1 MERKLL
7 NKLLTWKESTERKPL
22 VIRGARQVGKTWL
35 MREFG
40 SRHFS
45 DLVYVNFETNRT
57 AKLLFGQGLDLSR
70 IIQGLE
76 IQEGRSID
84 PKKCLLIFDEIQE
97 CQEALTSL
105 KYFQEQLPE
114 FYIVAA
120 GSLLGVALHQQTSF
134 PVGKVEFLDLYP
146 LSFSEFLEAIGESP
160 LAKLI
165 ASLDWDLLTPFR
177 EKLIHHL
184 RTYYFIGGMPEAV
197 KTYADKRDFLAVRMI
212 QTRILEAYG
221 QDFSKHAPTDVI
233 PRIRM
238 VWNSIPAQLAKEN
251 KKFIFGQLRQGARAK
266 DFELA
271 MEWLR
276 DCGLIHKISRVSK
289 PGMPLKAYE
298 DFSAFKVYLLDV
310 GILGAMVD
318 LDARSIL
325 EGNKL
330 FIEFKGALTEQ
341 FVLQELIASGHNL
354 YYWSSEKGIAELDFI
369 LQYQGKVIPL
379 EVKAEENL
387 KAKSLK
393 VISEN
398 YPETFPVRS
407 SMSDFRV
414 ESWMTNFP
422 LFAIGNLDTHLNKI
436 QV

>member
-1 MERKLL
+1 MERKLIQ
-7 NKLLTWKESTERKPL
+7 KLLEWKVAEGRKPL
-22 VIRGARQVGKTWL
+22 IIRGARQVGKTWL

-45 DLVYVNFETNRT
+45 DLVYINFETNRT
-57 AKLLFGQGLDLSR
+57 AKLLFEQGLDLAR

-76 IQEGRSID
+76 IQHGKSID
-84 PKKCLLIFDEIQE
+84 AKNCLLIFDEIQE
-97 CQEALTSL
+97 CPDALTSL
-105 KYFQEQLPE
+105 KYFQELLPDY
-114 FYIVAA
+114 FIIAA

-146 LSFSEFLEAIGESP
+146 LSFSEFLEAIGEKP
-160 LAKLI
+160 LAGLLSNLDWSLISPFRDKLI
-165 ASLDWDLLTPFR
+165 Y
-177 EKLIHHL
+177 HL

-197 KTYADKRDFLAVRMI
+197 KTYAEKKDFLEVRVI
-212 QTRILEAYG
+212 QKRILEAYE
-221 QDFSKHAPTDVI
+221 QDFSKHAPTEVV

-238 VWNSIPAQLAKEN
+238 IWNSIPAQLAKEN
-251 KKFIFGQLRQGARAK
+251 KKFIFGQLRHGARAK

-276 DCGLIHKISRVSK
+276 DCGLIQKISRVSK
-289 PGMPLKAYE
+289 PGLPLKAYE

-325 EGNKL
+325 EGNRL
-330 FIEFKGALTEQ
+330 FTEFKGSLTEQ
-341 FVLQELIASGHNL
+341 FVMQELITAGNTL
-354 YYWSSEKGIAELDFI
+354 YYWSAEKGVAELDFI
-369 LQYQGKVIPL
+369 LQHQDRVVPL

-393 VISEN
+393 VVSEN
-398 YPETFPVRS
+398 YPETIPVRT
-407 SMSDFRV
+407 SMSDFRK

-422 LFAIGNLDTHLNKI
+422 LYAISFLAKHLEKSS
-436 QV
+436 

>member
-7 NKLLTWKESTERKPL
+7 QKLLGWKVAEGRKPL
-22 VIRGARQVGKTWL
+22 IIRGARQVGKTWL

-45 DLVYVNFETNRT
+45 DLVYINFETNRT
-57 AKLLFGQGLDLSR
+57 AKLLFEQGLDLAR

-76 IQEGRSID
+76 IQHGKSID
-84 PKKCLLIFDEIQE
+84 AKNSLLIFDEIQE
-97 CQEALTSL
+97 CPDALTSL
-105 KYFQEQLPE
+105 KYFQELMPDY
-114 FYIVAA
+114 FIIAA

-146 LSFSEFLEAIGESP
+146 LSFSEFLEAIGEKP
-160 LAKLI
+160 LA
-165 ASLDWDLLTPFR
+165 DLLSNFDWSLISPFR
-177 EKLIHHL
+177 EKLIYHL

-197 KTYADKRDFLAVRMI
+197 KTYAEKKDFLEVRVI
-212 QTRILEAYG
+212 QKRILEAYE
-221 QDFSKHAPTDVI
+221 QDFSKHAPTEVV

-238 VWNSIPAQLAKEN
+238 IWNSIPAQLAKEN
-251 KKFIFGQLRQGARAK
+251 KKFIFGQLRHGARAK

-276 DCGLIHKISRVSK
+276 DCGLIQKISRVSK
-289 PGMPLKAYE
+289 PGLPLKAYE

-325 EGNKL
+325 EGNRL
-330 FIEFKGALTEQ
+330 FKEFKGSLTEQ
-341 FVLQELIASGHNL
+341 FVMQELITAGNTL
-354 YYWSSEKGIAELDFI
+354 YYWSAEKGVAELDFI
-369 LQYQGKVIPL
+369 LQHQGNVVPL

-393 VISEN
+393 VVFEN
-398 YPETFPVRS
+398 YPETIPVRT
-407 SMSDFRV
+407 SMSDFRK
-414 ESWMTNFP
+414 ESWMMNFP
-422 LFAIGNLDTHLNKI
+422 LYMISFLARYLEKDS
-436 QV
+436 